1 MRRHVRN
8 DAIVFTGNDAIE
20 YRKVCDGVYRNDE
33 NRLAFEKY
41 MAEHTTSRYDPATGD
56 EYLDCDFINDDDI
69 FDSN

>member
-20 YRKVCDGVYRNDE
+20 YKKVCDGVYRNDE

-41 MAEHTTSRYDPATGD
+41 MAEHTTSRY
-56 EYLDCDFINDDDI
+56 YLDCDFINDDDI